1 MEDGKEVEGVSSSPQ
16 RAGRAIF
23 WQQSQFPI
31 ACGAVERYFQ
41 DTVAKTAL
49 RRILFFDF
57 EGEKSH
63 TSRAALGSLFVHS
76 KPNSRRQTSWLRVMD
91 YLRARTSSEQAALW
105 MLFGVTIVL
114 FLYAAIE
121 DHDSLFIL
129 AETVHFSGIGT
140 LAFKLIGERDCT
152 CLSLKTQ
159 ELTAI
164 FLAVRLYCSFAMEY
178 DIHTFLDLLTL
189 AATIWVIYTMRITL
203 RKTYNEQMDDFHTV
217 YILAPCVLAAVL
229 VHPTTSHA
237 YINRIFWAVC
247 VYIEAVSVLPQLRM
261 MQKAKTVERFTA
273 NYVFALGVARFLSCA
288 HWVMQVFDA
297 QSYLTTAVG
306 SGLWPVMVL
315 LSEIV
320 QTFILADFCYYYILS
335 FAKGSRV
342 VRLPAGIV

>member
-1 MEDGKEVEGVSSSPQ
+1 MSSSPQ

-63 TSRAALGSLFVHS
+63 TSRSALGSLFFHS
-76 KPNSRRQTSWLRVMD
+76 KPNSRMQTSWLRVMD

-140 LAFKLIGERDCT
+140 LAFKSVSYT
-152 CLSLKTQ
+152 
-159 ELTAI
+159 
-164 FLAVRLYCSFAMEY
+164 
-178 DIHTFLDLLTL
+178 HLTL
-189 AATIWVIYTMRITL
+189 PTIY
-203 RKTYNEQMDDFHTV
+203 
-217 YILAPCVLAAVL
+217 
-229 VHPTTSHA
+229 
-237 YINRIFWAVC
+237 
-247 VYIEAVSVLPQLRM
+247 SV
-261 MQKAKTVERFTA
+261 
-273 NYVFALGVARFLSCA
+273 
-288 HWVMQVFDA
+288 
-297 QSYLTTAVG
+297 
-306 SGLWPVMVL
+306 
-315 LSEIV
+315 
-320 QTFILADFCYYYILS
+320 
-335 FAKGSRV
+335 
-342 VRLPAGIV
+342 

>member
-1 MEDGKEVEGVSSSPQ
+1 M
-16 RAGRAIF
+16 
-23 WQQSQFPI
+23 
-31 ACGAVERYFQ
+31 
-41 DTVAKTAL
+41 
-49 RRILFFDF
+49 
-57 EGEKSH
+57 
-63 TSRAALGSLFVHS
+63 
-76 KPNSRRQTSWLRVMD
+76 QTSWLRVMD

-229 VHPTTSHA
+229 VHPTT
-237 YINRIFWAVC
+237 
-247 VYIEAVSVLPQLRM
+247 
-261 MQKAKTVERFTA
+261 
-273 NYVFALGVARFLSCA
+273 
-288 HWVMQVFDA
+288 
-297 QSYLTTAVG
+297 
-306 SGLWPVMVL
+306 
-315 LSEIV
+315 
-320 QTFILADFCYYYILS
+320 
-335 FAKGSRV
+335 
-342 VRLPAGIV
+342 